1 MVFSE
6 NNAVYFIK
14 IMNIV
19 VYAGDILLNFFTGY
33 YYEGNII
40 MDLKQIR
47 KNYLSNLFLQD
58 FLSYV
63 PIIIFAFDR
72 YLIEI
77 TRTYLIINILF
88 LFILKKYSQRI
99 KDFKEFLIQQKEEYE
114 NHFSILVLYL
124 KIFLIAHIFACFWY
138 LIGTYNTSKITWITN
153 YNLKSTT
160 WDDKYLNSIYWS
172 LVTMVTVGYGD
183 IVPQNNTEKVFC
195 IITMLVGFTVFGFT
209 LGNLGEIIHKM
220 NAKNQDL

>member
-1 MVFSE
+1 
-6 NNAVYFIK
+6 
-14 IMNIV
+14 MNIV
-19 VYAGDILLNFFTGY
+19 VYASDILLNFFTGY

-40 MDLKQIR
+40 MDLKLIR
-47 KNYLSNLFLQD
+47 KNYFSNLFLMD

-63 PIIIFAFDR
+63 PIIIFAFDS
-72 YLIEI
+72 YLIQI
-77 TRTYLIINILF
+77 TRAYLIINILF
-88 LFILKKYSQRI
+88 LFILKKYSLRI

-138 LIGTYNTSKITWITN
+138 LIGTYNTSKTTWITN

-183 IVPQNNTEKVFC
+183 IVPQNNNEKVFC